1 MDGYCANKNGYIVI
15 KLYGEIPY
23 SEPFSPGIG
32 PSLCPPSGSW
42 ESLWP
47 IAAGSH
53 SPRNPKFGRVRFFF
67 LGSLASSC
75 LFLNIHGPYQ
85 LGCSLILTSFQ
96 GHIHCSWWHLNLVT
110 VYSLSSHSFLKYH
123 VCSHPW
129 PLVLS
134 EDRVPQ
140 NLMVQTLRKRIVPL
154 TLPWIEGK
162 SGSFQTYLYHSLD

>member
-75 LFLNIHGPYQ
+75 LF
-85 LGCSLILTSFQ
+85 F
-96 GHIHCSWWHLNLVT
+96 
-110 VYSLSSHSFLKYH
+110 K
-123 VCSHPW
+123 HPW
-129 PLVLS
+129 PISVGLFFDS
-134 EDRVPQ
+134 HQFSRA
-140 NLMVQTLRKRIVPL
+140 
-154 TLPWIEGK
+154 
-162 SGSFQTYLYHSLD
+162 HSLFLMTSQFGYRLQSILAFIPKVSCLFPPLASGFV

>member
-1 MDGYCANKNGYIVI
+1 MGKFHILNHSHLGLAPACVHQVGH
-15 KLYGEIPY
+15 
-23 SEPFSPGIG
+23 
-32 PSLCPPSGSW
+32 
-42 ESLWP
+42 
-47 IAAGSH
+47 GSH
-53 SPRNPKFGRVRFFF
+53 FGPLLQEVIH
-67 LGSLASSC
+67 LETQNLVVCGSFSWDHWRLPAF
-75 LFLNIHGPYQ
+75 FLNIHGPYQ

-134 EDRVPQ
+134 EDRVPP